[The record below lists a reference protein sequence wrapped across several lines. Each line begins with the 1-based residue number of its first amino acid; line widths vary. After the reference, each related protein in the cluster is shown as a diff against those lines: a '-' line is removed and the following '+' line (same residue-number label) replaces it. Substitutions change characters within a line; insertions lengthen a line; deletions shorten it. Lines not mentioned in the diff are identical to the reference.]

1 MFSFKKSGGGFLL
14 IPILTD
20 AAWIQNLTNQLMCVA
35 KHKSYQHLIALP
47 VSLVAA
53 LDYKF
58 SHISHCMDT
67 SKCISASHFSD
78 CLEYKFESH
87 QSLPGH
93 HQEYLQHCF
102 SLAAWTTNLVT
113 SVICLDAI
121 KFTYTAALQWLRGL
135 KFLTSV
141 AALQWQFRAQI

>member
-1 MFSFKKSGGGFLL
+1 MLLGFR
-14 IPILTD
+14 
-20 AAWIQNLTNQLMCVA
+20 NLTNQLMCVA

-78 CLEYKFESH
+78 CLEYKFR
-87 QSLPGH
+87 
-93 HQEYLQHCF
+93 
-102 SLAAWTTNLVT
+102 VT
-113 SVICLDAI
+113 SVTAWTPSRVLTALLFIGCLDY
-121 KFTYTAALQWLRGL
+121 KFSHISYLPGRHQVYLHRC
-135 KFLTSV
+135 TSV
-141 AALQWQFRAQI
+141 AAWTKVFNISRCSSVAV